1 MDGKTYS
8 IFAQTSE
15 EDIMKY
21 TDKIKM
27 KNGQECTIRNATY
40 EDGQEVSELYA
51 KVHGETDYLL
61 AYSDEHAFDVEGE
74 SEFLRGREESG
85 RDIMLLAVVDGK
97 IVANAGISGIGNKD
111 KVKHRAEFGISV
123 EKEYWGLGI
132 GRNLMNVCVE
142 CAKKAGYKQLEL
154 EVVAD
159 NAKACE
165 MYKSAGF
172 VEYGRN
178 PKGFLSRYSGY
189 QEVVSMRL
197 EL

>member
-1 MDGKTYS
+1 
-8 IFAQTSE
+8 
-15 EDIMKY
+15 MKY

-40 EDGQEVSELYA
+40 EDGQQVSELYA
-51 KVHGETDYLL
+51 RVHDETDYLL

-74 SEFLRGREESG
+74 SEFLKGREESG
-85 RDIMLLAVVDGK
+85 KDIMLLAVVDGK

-123 EKEYWGLGI
+123 LKEYWGLGI

-159 NAKACE
+159 NAKACK

-172 VEYGRN
+172 VEFGRN

-197 EL
+197 EF

>member
-1 MDGKTYS
+1 MKHRLT
-8 IFAQTSE
+8 E
-15 EDIMKY
+15 EDNMKY

-40 EDGQEVSELYA
+40 EDGQQVSELYA
-51 KVHGETDYLL
+51 RVHDETDYLL

-74 SEFLRGREESG
+74 SEFLKGREESG
-85 RDIMLLAVVDGK
+85 KDIMLLAVVDGK

-123 EKEYWGLGI
+123 LKEYWGLGI

-159 NAKACE
+159 NAKACK

-172 VEYGRN
+172 VEFGRN

>member
-1 MDGKTYS
+1 
-8 IFAQTSE
+8 
-15 EDIMKY
+15 MKY

-27 KNGQECTIRNATY
+27 KDGRECTIRNATY

-51 KVHGETDYLL
+51 KVHDETDYLL
-61 AYSDEHAFDVEGE
+61 AYPDEHAFDAEGE
-74 SEFLRGREESG
+74 SEFLRDREESG
-85 RDIMLLAVVDGK
+85 NEIMLLAVVDGK
-97 IVANAGISGIGNKD
+97 IVGNAGISGLGQKYKIR
-111 KVKHRAEFGISV
+111 HRAEFGISV
-123 EKEYWGLGI
+123 LEEYWGLGI

-172 VEYGRN
+172 VESGRN
-178 PKGFLSRYSGY
+178 PKGFLSRFSGY

>member
-1 MDGKTYS
+1 
-8 IFAQTSE
+8 
-15 EDIMKY
+15 MKY
-21 TDKIKM
+21 TGKIKM

-40 EDGQEVSELYA
+40 EDGQQVSELYA
-51 KVHGETDYLL
+51 KVHDETDYLL

-74 SEFLRGREESG
+74 SEFLKGREESSK
-85 RDIMLLAVVDGK
+85 DIMLLAVVDGK

-123 EKEYWGLGI
+123 LKEYWGLGI
-132 GRNLMNVCVE
+132 GRNLMKVCVE

-159 NAKACE
+159 NAKACK

-172 VEYGRN
+172 VEFGRN

>member
-1 MDGKTYS
+1 
-8 IFAQTSE
+8 
-15 EDIMKY
+15 MKY

-40 EDGQEVSELYA
+40 EDGQQVSELYA
-51 KVHGETDYLL
+51 KVHDETDYLL

-74 SEFLRGREESG
+74 SEFLKGREESSK
-85 RDIMLLAVVDGK
+85 DIMLLAVVDGK

-159 NAKACE
+159 NAKACK

-172 VEYGRN
+172 VEFGRN

>member
-1 MDGKTYS
+1 
-8 IFAQTSE
+8 
-15 EDIMKY
+15 MKY

-40 EDGQEVSELYA
+40 EDGQQVSELYA
-51 KVHGETDYLL
+51 RVHDETDYLL

-74 SEFLRGREESG
+74 SEFLKGREESG
-85 RDIMLLAVVDGK
+85 KDIMLLAVVDGK

-159 NAKACE
+159 NAKAYK

-172 VEYGRN
+172 VEFGRN

>member
-1 MDGKTYS
+1 MKHRLT
-8 IFAQTSE
+8 E
-15 EDIMKY
+15 EDNMKY

-40 EDGQEVSELYA
+40 EDGQQVSELYA

-74 SEFLRGREESG
+74 SEFLKGREESG
-85 RDIMLLAVVDGK
+85 KDIMLLAVVDGK

-123 EKEYWGLGI
+123 LKEYWGLGI

-159 NAKACE
+159 NAKACK

-172 VEYGRN
+172 VEFGRN
-178 PKGFLSRYSGY
+178 PNGFLSRYSGY

>member
-1 MDGKTYS
+1 MKHRLT
-8 IFAQTSE
+8 E
-15 EDIMKY
+15 EDKMKY

-40 EDGQEVSELYA
+40 EDGQQVSELYA
-51 KVHGETDYLL
+51 RVHDETDYLL

-74 SEFLRGREESG
+74 SEFLKGREESSK
-85 RDIMLLAVVDGK
+85 DIMLLAVVDGK

-123 EKEYWGLGI
+123 LKEYWGLGI

-159 NAKACE
+159 NAKACK

-172 VEYGRN
+172 VEFGRN

>member
-1 MDGKTYS
+1 
-8 IFAQTSE
+8 
-15 EDIMKY
+15 MKY

-27 KNGQECTIRNATY
+27 KNGQDCTIRNATY

-51 KVHGETDYLL
+51 KVHDETDYLL

-74 SEFLRGREESG
+74 SEFLKKREES
-85 RDIMLLAVVDGK
+85 DNEIMLLAVVDGK
-97 IVANAGISGIGNKD
+97 IVANAGISGMGNKD
-111 KVKHRAEFGISV
+111 KIRHRAEFGISV
-123 EKEYWGLGI
+123 LKEYWGLGI

-159 NAKACE
+159 NTKACE

-172 VEYGRN
+172 VEFGRN

>member
-1 MDGKTYS
+1 MKHRLT
-8 IFAQTSE
+8 E
-15 EDIMKY
+15 EDNMKY

-40 EDGQEVSELYA
+40 EDGQQVSELYA

-74 SEFLRGREESG
+74 SEFLKGREESG
-85 RDIMLLAVVDGK
+85 KDIMLLAVVDGK

-123 EKEYWGLGI
+123 LKEYWGLGI

-159 NAKACE
+159 NAKACK

-172 VEYGRN
+172 VEFGRN